1 MSFPTVPQGG
11 PLNRI
16 RSSVAVQNTPTLNI
30 TSQFM
35 GSSFVSVTF
44 QGAAADLIG
53 TGTGGVASLEPYM
66 MATVTVGILRTQ
78 ALGNNW
84 FTQMQTNSAIG
95 PITIYPDTTALQA
108 IPLDNCVIGNVDLG
122 AFDGK
127 DPVARLTLHGI
138 FYINSAAWALQV

>member
-11 PLNRI
+11 PLNRV
-16 RSSVAVQNTPTLNI
+16 RAAVNVQNTPTLNI

-35 GSSFVSVTF
+35 GGGFVTVTF

-53 TGTGGVASLEPYM
+53 TGTGGVASLAPYK
-66 MATVTVGILRTQ
+66 MATVTVDLLRTQ
-78 ALGNNW
+78 SLSNNW

-95 PITIYPDTTALQA
+95 PLTVYPDTTSLQPV
-108 IPLDNCVIGNVDLG
+108 PLDNCVIIDVDLG

-127 DPVARLTLHGI
+127 NPVTRLTLHGI